1 MVKRI
6 ILIVAIAMIAFS
18 GLALAADTNTVT
30 VTANVVGTCKFT
42 SATSTLAFGALDP
55 SSAADGTAIATTT
68 FWCTRNASY
77 SIGDNDGLHE
87 SGPNLNRMQNTLD
100 AAEYIPYSF
109 SYNPASGSG
118 NGPAAPIT
126 LTMNGLINNADY
138 VNAASGAYSDTVVLS
153 ITP

>member
-18 GLALAADTNTVT
+18 GVALAADTNTVT

-42 SATSTLAFGALDP
+42 SATSTLLFGALDP
-55 SSAADGTAIATTT
+55 SSTADGTATATTT

-77 SIGDNDGLHE
+77 GITDNDGLWDT
-87 SGPNLNRMQNTLD
+87 GVNQNRMQNTLD
-100 AAEYIPYSF
+100 ATEYIPYSF
-109 SYNPASGSG
+109 SYGPASGSG
-118 NGPAAPIT
+118 NGPSTPIT

-138 VNAASGAYSDTVVLS
+138 VNAAAGAYSDTVVLS